1 MAQQNINQYN
11 FKKWYIKPI
20 QSTFDISLASDEI
33 NYQEEVLFSN
43 KIIAS
48 SDGNKLPIYFDLN
61 SYYSNQKLP
70 LNYGNFN
77 SGNTL
82 ISINYYN
89 PNNQNID
96 CFSSSTL
103 CDIGLTGIDN
113 GLVPNMTGNSI
124 SYTMGLLNLVDQF
137 NRYKFDRRLKLSQV
151 TGYTSPPNIRF
162 SANTATT
169 LYEIVSKTSNSIGY
183 YNQLYGGFYQG
194 FYKLFGYD
202 YEVFPERTNK
212 GWSVEMLLRPRQEG
226 QYSPNEDQTTLNQLY
241 PENKNTFF
249 YFGTR
254 AENKF
259 YHHASGSPLSDSGYT
274 RVTESLVDLKTCAC
288 SNTGVTNS
296 RCIDVYEPVFYEPQH
311 NTDCSCCSSSE
322 VARPEKN
329 PLFDSM
335 SNALSFRLSGD
346 PANPKVC
353 VKVLKFTGD
362 CSITGTCPNT
372 GITYTTG
379 YTVTEYCSSKT
390 LYEYCEQSNPNY
402 LNREHWFHLT
412 AVWSRNEYFDICDL
426 KYKGG
431 LGVISKES
439 YVDSLSNDTVLLI
452 EPPIT
457 SGEKVAEKVEIV
469 NLNEQWLIEKNHR
482 LGSLKLYVNGQIFY
496 VINGFEEIIPRGLD
510 TEKEK
515 QLGVPFNISWGGG
528 TQGLRE
534 NLTFSGIGSTTYIQD
549 PELFPNST
557 LSGSSLS
564 ALTTNILLENN
575 FGGSFD
581 GGITQFRMYS
591 EPLNYPEIIH
601 NFEILKNKFNLF
613 DYRCPDC
620 GDDLVNDI
628 TSSVSDIGIISFSSN
643 TFSALTYTLYF
654 IPEDEI
660 NRITVSDETVTP
672 TFPTSYDITNS
683 PIHPFLGAGD
693 YYFYFNSF
701 DQTLKVNNPTNYFG
715 DVLLLGGDFYLV
727 DGNGNYITI

>member
-20 QSTFDISLASDEI
+20 QNTFDISLASDEI
-33 NYQEEVLFSN
+33 DYQEEVLFSN
-43 KIIAS
+43 KIISS

-61 SYYSNQKLP
+61 SYYSSQKLQ
-70 LNYGNFN
+70 LNYGEFK

-89 PNNQNID
+89 PNGDNLN
-96 CFSSSTL
+96 CYSSTTL

-113 GLVPNMTGNSI
+113 GLVDSMSGQSI
-124 SYTMGLLNLVDQF
+124 SYMMGLLPLTEQF
-137 NRYKFDRRLKLSQV
+137 KRDKFDRRLKLSQI
-151 TGYTSPPNIRF
+151 TGYTSLPNIRF

-169 LYEIVSKTSNSIGY
+169 LYDVVSKSSSSIGY

-212 GWSVEMLLRPRQEG
+212 GWSVEMLLRPRQES
-226 QYSPNEDQTTLNQLY
+226 QYSPNEDQTTLNQVY
-241 PENKNTFF
+241 PYNKNTFF
-249 YFGTR
+249 YFGSR

-259 YHHASGSPLSDSGYT
+259 YHYASGSPSSDSGYT

-296 RCIDVYEPVFYEPQH
+296 RCINVYEPVTYEPQY
-311 NTDCSCCSSSE
+311 NTNCSCCGTTE
-322 VARPEKN
+322 VARPEKD

-335 SNALSFRLSGD
+335 SNSLSFRLSGD
-346 PANPKVC
+346 PANPKIC

-362 CSITGTCPNT
+362 CSVTGTCPNT

-379 YTVTEYCSSKT
+379 YTITEYCSTKT
-390 LYEYCEQSNPNY
+390 IYEYCEVENPLY
-402 LNREHWFHLT
+402 LNKEHWFHLT
-412 AVWSRNEYFDICDL
+412 AVWSRNAYFDKCDL
-426 KYKGG
+426 VYKGG
-431 LGVISKES
+431 LGAISKE
-439 YVDSLSNDTVLLI
+439 YFADSLSNDTVLLI

-457 SGEKVAEKVEIV
+457 SGQKVAEKVEIV
-469 NLNEQWLIEKNHR
+469 NLNEEWLIQKDSR
-482 LGSLKLYVNGQIFY
+482 LGALKLYVNGELFY
-496 VINGFEEIIPRGLD
+496 VINGFEEVIPRGLN

-534 NLTFSGIGSTTYIQD
+534 SLTFSGVNSSIYIQD

-557 LSGSSLS
+557 LSASTLS
-564 ALTTNILLENN
+564 GITTNILIEEN

-581 GGITQFRMYS
+581 GAISQFRMYS

-620 GDDLVNDI
+620 NDDLVNDI
-628 TSSVSDIGIISFSSN
+628 TSSVSDLGFISFSSN
-643 TFSALTYTLYF
+643 TFSGLTYTLYF
-654 IPEDEI
+654 IPEDEV
-660 NRITVSDETVTP
+660 NRITISEETSIP
-672 TFPTSYDITNS
+672 TFPSSYDITQP
-683 PIHPFLGAGD
+683 PISPFLGAGD
-693 YYFYFNSF
+693 YYFYFDLI
-701 DQTLKVNNPTNYFG
+701 DQTLKVTNPTNYFG
-715 DVLLLGGDFYLV
+715 EAILIGGDFYLV
-727 DGNGNYITI
+727 DGNGDYIII